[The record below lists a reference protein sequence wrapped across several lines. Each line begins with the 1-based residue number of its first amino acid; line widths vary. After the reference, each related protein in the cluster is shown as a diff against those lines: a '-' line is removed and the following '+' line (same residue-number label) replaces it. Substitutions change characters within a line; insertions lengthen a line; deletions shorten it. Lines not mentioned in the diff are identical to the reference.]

1 MNSSGFSIFKIQR
14 LYMLKKTLFI
24 AFLFVFTKMYSQN
37 FSPTNN
43 MIFETLLVSNSD
55 VGDYDNDGDLD
66 IIIMGLNTG
75 THYTLVYNNDGSGNF
90 TLSPITF
97 NDNYRNGQVEF
108 IDYDNDNDLDI
119 FISGLVQSGASK
131 SRLYQNNSNVFT
143 EIPFAFADNIINNH
157 FTWGDLDNDGDLDLL
172 LMGNSQAMTDIAYL
186 YRNDGNTNFTEMSQ
200 SFLPLS
206 QGSIVFADL
215 DNDGDNDV
223 VTGGLN
229 SPNGTSHLEIYEN
242 NGDFGFAFQTSL
254 EGYFNGDI
262 ELRDFDGN
270 DFIDVI
276 KNGSTD
282 TGDSTKMY
290 LNTGSFIF
298 NENTSIGLTS
308 VGDFANIV
316 SADYTGNGELD
327 FLVSG
332 RLQPYTQ
339 LLFSTSIFENSGNLS
354 LVENTTTGILN
365 NAFNAIEIGD
375 FDNDHDVDL
384 FVLRSDASSTYTNQS
399 SIQNTVPNPP
409 LNLSSSVTASNV
421 VLNWSNSSDNESP
434 AKQLTYNICV
444 GTASGITDVVSPMS
458 NLNTGYRKVVGIGNY
473 QYKNLAVLENLPNG
487 TYYWAVQ
494 SIDNQYEGSVFSI
507 EQTFTINNLGLE
519 EFDND
524 VSVKYYPNPISNRLI
539 ISSNRAIEKVTIN
552 SILGK
557 KLDTIL
563 ISELTDFKIDF
574 TNYNSGI
581 YFISLQSSRGQE
593 MIKVIKR

>member
-1 MNSSGFSIFKIQR
+1 MNQKIFLI
-14 LYMLKKTLFI
+14 TFFV
-24 AFLFVFTKMYSQN
+24 AFTNMYSQN
-37 FSPTNN
+37 FLPSCE
-43 MIFETLLVSNSD
+43 MIFETLVASSSD

-66 IIIMGLNTG
+66 IIIMGFNSG
-75 THYTLVYNNDGSGNF
+75 TNYTLVYNNDGTGNF

-119 FISGLVQSGASK
+119 FISGLVESGTSK

-143 EIPFAFADNIINNH
+143 EIPFAFADNIINNQ
-157 FTWGDLDNDGDLDLL
+157 FAWGDLDNDGDLDLL
-172 LMGNSQAMTDIAYL
+172 LMGNSEGFNEYAYL
-186 YRNDGNTNFTEMSQ
+186 YRNDGNNNFTEMSQ

-206 QGSIVFADL
+206 QGSIVFADI
-215 DNDGDNDV
+215 DNDGDNDI

-229 SPNGTSHLEIYEN
+229 SPNFTSHLEIYEN
-242 NGDFGFAFQTSL
+242 NGDFSFTFQTSL
-254 EGYFNGDI
+254 EGYFNGDL

-270 DFIDVI
+270 GFIDVI

-354 LVENTTTGILN
+354 LAENTTTGILN

-375 FDNDHDVDL
+375 FDNDHDTDI
-384 FVLRSDASSTYTNQS
+384 FVLESNVSNTYTNQS
-399 SIQNTVPNPP
+399 GIQNTIPNPP
-409 LNLSSSVTASNV
+409 QNLSSSVTASDV
-421 VLNWSNSSDNESP
+421 VLNWSDSTDDESP
-434 AKQLTYNICV
+434 ANQLTYNIYV
-444 GTASGITDVVSPMS
+444 GTALGTTDVVSPMS
-458 NLNTGYRKVVGIGNY
+458 NLNTGYRKVVSIGNS
-473 QYKNLAVLENLPNG
+473 QYKGLAVLENLPNG

-494 SIDNQYEGSVFSI
+494 SIDNQYEGSLFSV
-507 EQTFTINNLGLE
+507 EQTFTINNLSLD
-519 EFDND
+519 EFDNKIP
-524 VSVKYYPNPISNRLI
+524 VKYYPNPVDNRLN
-539 ISSNRAIEKVTIN
+539 ISSHQNIEKVTISSFTGQTVN
-552 SILGK
+552 TL
-557 KLDTIL
+557 L
-563 ISELTDFKIDF
+563 IDDLTSFYIDF
-574 TNYNSGI
+574 TNFDSGI
-581 YFISLQSSRGQE
+581 YFVSLFSSKGE
-593 MIKVIKR
+593 DVIKVIKK